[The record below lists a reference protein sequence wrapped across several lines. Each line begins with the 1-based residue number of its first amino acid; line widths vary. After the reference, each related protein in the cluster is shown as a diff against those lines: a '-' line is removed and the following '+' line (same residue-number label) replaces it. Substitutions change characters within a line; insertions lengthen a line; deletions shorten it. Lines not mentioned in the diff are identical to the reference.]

1 MTATIAPL
9 TQRAAWKALEAHY
22 PKIRELHLR
31 KLFADDPKRGE
42 RLTAE
47 AVGIYLDY
55 SKNRITDETV
65 RLLLQL
71 AEESGLRSRIDAM
84 FRGEKINV
92 TEKRAVLHVALRAPK
107 GQSIVVDGE
116 DVVPPGAC
124 RPRQDGRLLQ
134 PGAQRGVE
142 GPHRQADPQCHQCRH
157 RRV

>member
-1 MTATIAPL
+1 MTATNVPL
-9 TQRAAWKALEAHY
+9 TPRAAWKALEAHY

-47 AVGIYLDY
+47 TIGIYFDY

-92 TEKRAVLHVALRAPK
+92 TEKRAVLHVALRAPR
-107 GQSIVVDGE
+107 GEAILVDGD
-116 DVVPPGAC
+116 DVVP
-124 RPRQDGRLLQ
+124 QVHTVLDK
-134 PGAQRGVE
+134 
-142 GPHRQADPQCHQCRH
+142 
-157 RRV
+157 